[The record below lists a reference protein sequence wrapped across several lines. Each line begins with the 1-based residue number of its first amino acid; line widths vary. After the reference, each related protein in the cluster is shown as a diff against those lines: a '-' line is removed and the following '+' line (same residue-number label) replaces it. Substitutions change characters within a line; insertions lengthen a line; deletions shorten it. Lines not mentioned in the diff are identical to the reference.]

1 MYYSRNI
8 QVQLDQTRFIRN
20 LTGVILSPITNLFKD
35 RITTSISDGLKD
47 QMQMVFDDFNNEDPL
62 ELRGFAKQILG
73 GLTGQK
79 S

>member
-1 MYYSRNI
+1 M
-8 QVQLDQTRFIRN
+8 DQTRFIRH

-62 ELRGFAKQILG
+62 ELKGFVKQILG

-79 S
+79 N